1 MKGRDLMPVL
11 PLWDEWSE
19 WRKCSVTCGNGTS
32 SRVRICY
39 DGDEISNKC
48 DGEGVEVENCLMPKC
63 TSGILVVKNTINGKC
78 PRF

>member
-39 DGDEISNKC
+39 EGDEISNKC